1 MTYTEYVAILAGLSI
16 TGVVKAYSSPPTQ
29 LSTAQLP
36 AQWPRLPSG
45 ETQVASLTGALAAPT
60 FTCDLVIAVEAMQ
73 QNTQPANYAKALTVI
88 GALQATLTTEAL
100 DGVVDSWQMRLD
112 GEQIGDTAY
121 WVIVATVTG
130 SE

>member
-1 MTYTEYVAILAGLSI
+1 MTYTEYVATLAGLSI

-45 ETQVASLTGALAAPT
+45 ETAVASLGGEMGLPS

-73 QNTQPANYAKALTVI
+73 QNTQPANYTKALALI
-88 GALQATLTTEAL
+88 DALQTALTTEAL
-100 DGVVDSWQMRLD
+100 NNVVDSWQMRLD

>member
-1 MTYTEYVAILAGLSI
+1 MTYTEYVATLAGLSI

-45 ETQVASLTGALAAPT
+45 ETAVASLGGEMGLPS
-60 FTCDLVIAVEAMQ
+60 FTCDLVVSIEVIG
-73 QNTQPANYAKALTVI
+73 QNTQPANYTKALALI
-88 GALQATLTTEAL
+88 DALQTALTTEAL
-100 DGVVDSWQMRLD
+100 NNVVDSWQMRLD

>member
-1 MTYTEYVAILAGLSI
+1 
-16 TGVVKAYSSPPTQ
+16 
-29 LSTAQLP
+29 
-36 AQWPRLPSG
+36 
-45 ETQVASLTGALAAPT
+45 
-60 FTCDLVIAVEAMQ
+60 MQ